1 MQEKLSVTIVQSE
14 LHWEDRKKNLEMFA
28 AKLGSVMPRSIVLL
42 PEMFSTGFSM
52 EPAPLAE
59 TMTGDSIGWMKK
71 MAAEKKIVLCG
82 SLIIEEEGRYYNRFV
97 CMLPNGEA
105 AIYDKRHLFAYAG
118 ENEKYTAGNRRQVLS
133 ISGWKI
139 QCIVCYD
146 LRFPVWTRQQMKE
159 GNPEYDVLLCV
170 ANWPEKRIHAW
181 KTLLQARAIENQCY
195 VAAVNRTGTDGN
207 GITYSGESLV
217 IDPLGNILETHKD
230 REIIFSV
237 DLERK
242 NLEEARNRFPF
253 LKDAD
258 KFLIMD

>member
-1 MQEKLSVTIVQSE
+1 
-14 LHWEDRKKNLEMFA
+14 
-28 AKLGSVMPRSIVLL
+28 
-42 PEMFSTGFSM
+42 
-52 EPAPLAE
+52 
-59 TMTGDSIGWMKK
+59 
-71 MAAEKKIVLCG
+71 
-82 SLIIEEEGRYYNRFV
+82 
-97 CMLPNGEA
+97 
-105 AIYDKRHLFAYAG
+105 
-118 ENEKYTAGNRRQVLS
+118 
-133 ISGWKI
+133 
-139 QCIVCYD
+139 
-146 LRFPVWTRQQMKE
+146 MKE

-181 KTLLQARAIENQCY
+181 KILLQARAIENQCY

-207 GITYSGESLV
+207 GIAYSGESLV
-217 IDPLGNILETHKD
+217 IDPFGNILETHKD